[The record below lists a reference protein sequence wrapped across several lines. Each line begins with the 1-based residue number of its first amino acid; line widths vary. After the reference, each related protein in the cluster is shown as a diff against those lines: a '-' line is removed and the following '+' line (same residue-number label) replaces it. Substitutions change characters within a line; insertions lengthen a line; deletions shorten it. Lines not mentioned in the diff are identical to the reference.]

1 MESDIYKADG
11 FDDAIIGVDYNT
23 GRIAY
28 SVSKCITI
36 LMIDEQMT
44 ELDATEWFDFK
55 VAGAYVGEGTPVWID
70 DTYDHNDLIL

>member
-11 FDDAIIGVDYNT
+11 FNDAIIGVDYNT

-44 ELDATEWFDFK
+44 ELDATEWFYFN

>member
-55 VAGAYVGEGTPVWID
+55 VAGAYVGEGTPLWID
-70 DTYDHNDLIL
+70 DTYNHNNLIL

>member
-55 VAGAYVGEGTPVWID
+55 IAGAYVGEGTPVWID
-70 DTYDHNDLIL
+70 DTYNHNDLIL

>member
-28 SVSKCITI
+28 SISKCITI

-44 ELDATEWFDFK
+44 ELDATEWFYFN

-70 DTYDHNDLIL
+70 DTYNENDLIL

>member
-44 ELDATEWFDFK
+44 ELDATEWFDFN

-70 DTYDHNDLIL
+70 DTYNENDLIL

>member
-11 FDDAIIGVDYNT
+11 FNDAIIGVDYNT

-44 ELDATEWFDFK
+44 ELDATEWFDFN

>member
-55 VAGAYVGEGTPVWID
+55 IAGAYVGEGTPVWID
-70 DTYDHNDLIL
+70 DTYNHNNLIL

>member
-11 FDDAIIGVDYNT
+11 FNDAIIGVDYNT

-70 DTYDHNDLIL
+70 DTYDHNNLIL

>member
-11 FDDAIIGVDYNT
+11 FNDAIIGVDYNT

>member
-44 ELDATEWFDFK
+44 ELDATEWFDFN